1 MAEDTTKNTST
12 TPESEDK
19 ERFDISFGN
28 GALKKLK
35 ELAVYLGVSEEKLGD
50 VLIKGMKIIEVAKDY
65 GDGKICLEDKDGK
78 KTIVSVKDL

>member
-1 MAEDTTKNTST
+1 MVGEPTKNT
-12 TPESEDK
+12 PIASETEEK

>member
-1 MAEDTTKNTST
+1 MAGDTTQNTSA
-12 TPESEDK
+12 TPAEEQ

-35 ELAVYLGVSEEKLGD
+35 GLAVYLGVSEEKLGD
-50 VLIKGMKIIEVAKDY
+50 VLVKGMKVIEVAKDY

-78 KTIVSVKDL
+78 KIVISVKDL

>member
-1 MAEDTTKNTST
+1 MAEDATKNTSVT
-12 TPESEDK
+12 MADEK

-28 GALKKLK
+28 GALRKLK
-35 ELAVYLGVSEEKLGD
+35 ELATYLGVSEEKLGD

-78 KTIVSVKDL
+78 KTTVSVKDL